1 MGLQTPRLD
10 DRSFEDIVEEARR
23 RIALYTPEW
32 TDHNLSDPGITLIEL
47 FAWMVDIVLYRL
59 NRVPD
64 KHFIKFME
72 LIGMQLHEA
81 VPARVPITFWLST
94 PQDTTMVIPSG
105 TEVATLR
112 TETEPAIVFT
122 TDGML
127 EVSVPNLSELMTSS
141 TGDEGRRVFA
151 PQNIFNVQSGFDGF
165 PAFASNPP
173 QSDDAVYFGFDDD
186 LSNLLL
192 GFNIE
197 VDTAQGAGIDP
208 ENPPYVWE
216 VLSTE
221 VDTDWVPVEIDID
234 ETLGLNQSGLVR
246 LHLPP
251 MRRGVRN
258 DRTAYW
264 VRLRLQVDEDDEDAS
279 VYDVSPTI
287 RRLEVNSWGGTVSAT
302 NVTRVYNEVLGR
314 SDGSPG
320 QRFYLEHSPLVART
334 TDEFLMI
341 RHDDGREDAWQEI
354 SDFSTSRPN
363 DTHYTIDSNSGEIRL
378 GPAIQ
383 QPDGTVRLYGE
394 IPPKDT
400 MVLMTGY
407 RYGGGQLGNVS
418 ENAINVLKTSLPYVS
433 RVRNRVPAIGGRD
446 AESLEHAKMRV
457 PGVLRSLQRAVTPSD
472 FEYLTREA
480 APGEV
485 GRVYCLQPP
494 LTNRGEIRILV
505 IPAVPRLSGY
515 IAPESLVLSPEL
527 QENIQKYLDE
537 RRLLS
542 TVLDISEPSYQWVD
556 TDVQLRVSANYD
568 REKVLRAAEKRL
580 IEFLNPLI
588 GGVDGQGWQF
598 GRELFV
604 SDVTSVLLTVPG
616 VHFVRSVRLFQM
628 TYDNGQFS
636 RERETEEIAI
646 PSHGVI
652 VSHQHNLTA
661 I

>member
-1 MGLQTPRLD
+1 MGLQTPKLD
-10 DRSFEDIVEEARR
+10 DRSFEDIVEEARQ

-72 LIGMQLHEA
+72 LIGMHLHEA
-81 VPARVPITFWLST
+81 VPARVPVTFWLST
-94 PQDTTMVIPSG
+94 PQDISVVIPNG
-105 TEVATLR
+105 TEVATKR

-122 TDGML
+122 TDGVL
-127 EVSVPNLSELMTSS
+127 DIRVPNLSELMTSS
-141 TGDEGRRVFA
+141 TGEGGRRVFD

-165 PAFASNPP
+165 PAFASSPP

-192 GFNIE
+192 GFTIE

-221 VDTDWVPVEIDID
+221 VDTDWIPVEIDVD
-234 ETLGLNQSGLVR
+234 ETLGLNQAGLIR

-264 VRLRLQVDEDDEDAS
+264 VRLRLQLDDEDEDAS

-287 RRLEVNSWGGTVSAT
+287 RRLEVSSWGGTISTT

-334 TDEFLMI
+334 SDEFLMI
-341 RHDDGREDAWQEI
+341 RYDDGREETWQEV
-354 SDFSTSRPN
+354 SDFSTSKQN
-363 DTHYTIDSNSGEIRL
+363 DTHYTIDSDNGEVRL

-383 QPDGTVRLYGE
+383 QPDGIVRLYSA

-400 MVLMTGY
+400 MIMMTGY

-433 RVRNRVPAIGGRD
+433 RVRNRVPALGGRD
-446 AESLEHAKMRV
+446 AESLEYAKMRV

-472 FEYLTREA
+472 FEYLTQEA

-542 TVLDISEPSYQWVD
+542 TILDISEPSYQWVD
-556 TDVQLRVSANYD
+556 TDVELRVSANYD

-588 GGVDGQGWQF
+588 GGVDGNGWQF

-604 SDVTSVLLTVPG
+604 SDVTSVLLTIPG

-652 VSHQHNLTA
+652 VSHQHNLMA